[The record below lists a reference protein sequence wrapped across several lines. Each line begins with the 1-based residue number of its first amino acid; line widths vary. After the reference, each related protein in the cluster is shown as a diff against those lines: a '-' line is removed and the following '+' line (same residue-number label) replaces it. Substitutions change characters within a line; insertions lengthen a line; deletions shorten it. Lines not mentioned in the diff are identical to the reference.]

1 MFKGVIYSIK
11 QAFKQIFRNKGMS
24 VASVFSITAMMLIL
38 ALFLFLTVNLNFLT
52 ENVKDQFGT
61 IEVFLL
67 DETDRDQ
74 ADAMISDIHKMNGVR
89 SVAFVSR
96 EEAMEEFKERWGSN
110 AYLLDSLSENP
121 LPNSIRIELIDLEAG
136 DMIATYLMSLP
147 GVEDVRFYRDE
158 VNKVINIS
166 YVVQKGALIVIAF
179 LVVISILVVS
189 NTIKLTVMARQ
200 EEISIMKYIG
210 ATNWFIRGPLFF
222 EGILIGVISAG
233 LSVGISSYIYI
244 KLYESLGEQAF
255 KLFSSQLV
263 EPEFLIVNIV
273 WIFLALGIGIG
284 TCGSI
289 VSMRRYLKA

>member
-1 MFKGVIYSIK
+1 MIKGVIYSIK

-38 ALFLFLTVNLNFLT
+38 ALFLFLTVNLNFIT

-61 IEVFLL
+61 IVVFLL
-67 DETDRDQ
+67 EDTDRAQ
-74 ADAMISDIHKMNGVR
+74 ADDMISDIYKMNGVK
-89 SVAFVSR
+89 SAAYVSK
-96 EEAMEEFKERWGSN
+96 EEAMEGFKKSWGTNS
-110 AYLLDSLSENP
+110 YLLDTLSENP
-121 LPNSIRIELIDLEAG
+121 LPNFIRIDLVDLEAG

-158 VNKVINIS
+158 VNKVISIS
-166 YVVQKGALIVIAF
+166 NVVQKGALIVIAF
-179 LVVISILVVS
+179 LVIISILVVS

-200 EEISIMKYIG
+200 EEISIMKFIG

-244 KLYESLGEQAF
+244 KLCEALGEQAF
-255 KLFSSQLV
+255 RLFASQLV
-263 EPEFLIVNIV
+263 EPGFLIVNIV

>member
-1 MFKGVIYSIK
+1 MIKGVTYSIK

-67 DETDRDQ
+67 DETTRAQ
-74 ADAMISDIHKMNGVR
+74 ADSMISDVYKMNGVKT
-89 SVAFVSR
+89 ATFVSR
-96 EEAMEEFKERWGSN
+96 EEAMEEFKVRWGNN
-110 AYLLDSLSENP
+110 AYLLDSLSDNP
-121 LPNSIRIELIDLEAG
+121 LPNSIRIDLIDLEAG

-158 VNKVINIS
+158 VNKVISIS
-166 YVVQKGALIVIAF
+166 NVVQRGALIVIAF
-179 LVVISILVVS
+179 LVIISVLVVS

-200 EEISIMKYIG
+200 EEISIMKFIG

-222 EGILIGVISAG
+222 EGILIGIISAG

-244 KLYESLGEQAF
+244 RLCESLGEQAF

>member
-1 MFKGVIYSIK
+1 MIKGVTYSLK
-11 QAFKQIFRNKGMS
+11 QALKQIFRNKGMS
-24 VASVFSITAMMLIL
+24 IASIFSITAMMLIL
-38 ALFLFLTVNLNFLT
+38 ALFLFLTVNLNYLT

-67 DETDRDQ
+67 DETDREK
-74 ADAMISDIHKMNGVR
+74 ADAMIADVHRMNGVKTA
-89 SVAFVSR
+89 VFVSR
-96 EEAMEEFKERWGSN
+96 EEAMEEFKVRWGNN
-110 AYLLDSLSENP
+110 AYLLDSLSDNP
-121 LPNSIRIELIDLEAG
+121 LPNSIRIELLDLEAG

-158 VNKVINIS
+158 VNKVISIS
-166 YVVQKGALIVIAF
+166 NVVQRGALIIIAF

-200 EEISIMKYIG
+200 EEISIMKFIG

-244 KLYESLGEQAF
+244 RLYEALGEQAF

>member
-1 MFKGVIYSIK
+1 MIKGVIYSLK

-24 VASVFSITAMMLIL
+24 IASIFSITAMMLIL
-38 ALFLFLTVNLNFLT
+38 ALFLFLTVNLNYLT

-67 DETDRDQ
+67 DETDRQQ
-74 ADAMISDIHKMNGVR
+74 ADSMIAEVYRMNGVR
-89 SVAFVSR
+89 SAVFVSR
-96 EEAMEEFKERWGSN
+96 EEAMEEFKVRWGNN
-110 AYLLDSLSENP
+110 AYLLDSLSDNP

-158 VNKVINIS
+158 VNKVISIS
-166 YVVQKGALIVIAF
+166 NVVQRGALIVIAF
-179 LVVISILVVS
+179 LVIISILVVS

-200 EEISIMKYIG
+200 EEISIMKFIG

-244 KLYESLGEQAF
+244 RLYEALGEQAF
-255 KLFSSQLV
+255 KLFASQLV